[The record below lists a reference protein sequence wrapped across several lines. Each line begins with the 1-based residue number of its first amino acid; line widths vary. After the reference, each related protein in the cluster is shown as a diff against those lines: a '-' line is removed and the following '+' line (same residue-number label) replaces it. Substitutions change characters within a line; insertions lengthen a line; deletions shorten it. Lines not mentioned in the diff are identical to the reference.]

1 MTFFLLY
8 MIVVSMDIKVY
19 IYLIEWIHNLQNDSQ
34 LHETKTNFLRRLRS
48 WGVIENIQECI
59 STINEREWR
68 EIKLIYWNRGFL
80 FIH

>member
-19 IYLIEWIHNLQNDSQ
+19 IYLHRMIHNLQNDSQ

-48 WGVIENIQECI
+48 
-59 STINEREWR
+59 
-68 EIKLIYWNRGFL
+68 
-80 FIH
+80 